1 MLCAISTHLTKS
13 RRERKVN
20 LFDEQTI
27 LSNAAY
33 TRRFF

>member
-20 LFDEQTI
+20 LFNEQAI

-33 TRRFF
+33 IRRFF